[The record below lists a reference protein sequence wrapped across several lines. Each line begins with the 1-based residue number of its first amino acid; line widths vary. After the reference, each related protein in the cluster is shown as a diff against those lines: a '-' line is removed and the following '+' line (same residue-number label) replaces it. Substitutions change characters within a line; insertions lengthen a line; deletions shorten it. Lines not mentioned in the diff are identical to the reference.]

1 MPEDGG
7 NPAFEC
13 PDLLERDGELAVLAQ
28 ALADVEN
35 GGGGRVLLFGGEAG
49 IGKTALLRRFCERD
63 AASART
69 LWGASERL
77 FTPRAL
83 APFLD
88 AAEQAGGELAAVA
101 RRGVTPYELL
111 PFLLEELRTRRVT
124 VLVLEDLHW
133 ADEGTLDVLRLL
145 SGRIDDVPVL
155 VIGSFRDDEIGREH
169 VFQLVLGEL
178 AGNPRVRRLN
188 LQPLSLAAVRRM
200 AEPFGADERALFD
213 RTSGNPFFVTEIL
226 SAGEARIPDSLRDAV
241 LARTAR
247 LPARARRLLE
257 AAAVIPSR
265 VDVWLLEA
273 IAGDDLA
280 ALEDCLAAGCL
291 SAEAQTVA
299 FRHELARATIE
310 EATPPDRRLELH
322 RKVLAALTSPPVGTP
337 DPELLAHHAE
347 AAGDA
352 EAVLEHAPVA
362 ARRAH
367 ALGSHAQSAA
377 QYARAIRFSAPLSP
391 ARQARLYQSWSYES
405 YLIDHLDDALEGADE
420 ALARRRALNQRL
432 HEADVLRLRSKLLW
446 VAGRPEEAER
456 DGRDAVALLEPLAR
470 GPELAHA
477 YAHLSHLALYKRN
490 RAETVAFGEKAVAIA
505 EPRGMHAVLA
515 MVRNNVGSVEC
526 LTGEP
531 AGVAKLE
538 ESLDLATRS
547 GVDEEIARAYVNL
560 VAVAL
565 ELRRYEIV
573 ARYLPE
579 GIAYTETRDLGC
591 YWGYLLAFRARVELD
606 RGRLDAAVAA
616 AETALRP
623 RPMLPMFRT
632 TGLVVSGRSHARIGD
647 ERGRD
652 LLDEALALASPVD
665 IGLLGPLSL
674 ARAEAAW
681 LAGEHER
688 IEDETESAFRF
699 ARDCGDVWLAA
710 ELAYWRSKAGL
721 RDEVSVD
728 DARPF
733 ALSLAGDCRAAAA
746 EWTKLGCPYEA
757 ALALADLDTADAL
770 QCALSELQRI
780 GAEPAAR
787 IVTQRLRELGVRKI
801 ARGPRVATRANP
813 ALLTSRELD
822 VLTLLQEG
830 MQNSE
835 IGRRL
840 FITPKTVDHHV
851 SAILRKLG
859 VHSRREAVSEA
870 RRRGVVP
877 TR

>member
-1 MPEDGG
+1 MPRNGG
-7 NPAFEC
+7 LFTVES
-13 PDLLERDGELAVLAQ
+13 PDLLERDGELALLAQ
-28 ALADVEN
+28 ALADVE

-49 IGKTALLRRFCERD
+49 IGKTALLRRFCDRD
-63 AASART
+63 VAGARV

-83 APFLD
+83 GPFLD
-88 AAEQAGGELAAVA
+88 AAEQAGEELALVA
-101 RRGVTPYELL
+101 RRGVTPFELA
-111 PFLLEELRTRRVT
+111 PVLLDDLRRHRAT

-145 SGRIDDVPVL
+145 SGRIDDAPVL
-155 VIGSFRDDEIGREH
+155 VIGSFRDDEIGRDH

-178 AGNPRVRRLN
+178 AGNPRVRRLS
-188 LQPLSLAAVRRM
+188 LQPLSLASVKKM

-213 RTSGNPFFVTEIL
+213 RTSGNPFFITEIL

-241 LARTAR
+241 LARTGR
-247 LPARARRLLE
+247 LPLRARRLLE
-257 AAAVIPSR
+257 AAAAIPSR
-265 VDVWLLEA
+265 LDVWLLEA
-273 IAGDDLA
+273 IAGDDLV

-291 SAEAQTVA
+291 SADGQTIA

-310 EATPPDRRLELH
+310 EATPPDRQLELH
-322 RKVLAALTSPPVGTP
+322 RKVLAALTAPPVGTP
-337 DPELLAHHAE
+337 DPALLAHHAE

-377 QYARAIRFSAPLSP
+377 QYARAIRFAARLSP

-405 YLIDHLDDALEGADE
+405 YLIDHLDDALKGADE
-420 ALARRRALNQRL
+420 ALERRRALNQRL

-456 DGRDAVALLEPLAR
+456 DGRDAVRLLEPLGR
-470 GPELAHA
+470 GPELSYA
-477 YAHLSHLALYKRN
+477 YAHLSHLALFRRN
-490 RAETVAFGEKAVAIA
+490 RSETITFGEKAVAIA
-505 EPRGMHAVLA
+505 EPRGMLAVLA
-515 MVRNNVGSVEC
+515 MVLNNVGSVEC

-531 AGVAKLE
+531 AGIAKIE
-538 ESLDLATRS
+538 ESLELAKQAN
-547 GVDEEIARAYVNL
+547 VDEEIARAYVNL

-565 ELRRYEIV
+565 ELRRYDV
-573 ARYLPE
+573 AARYLTE

-591 YWGYLLAFRARVELD
+591 YWGYLLAFKARVELD

-632 TGLVVSGRSHARIGD
+632 TGLVVSGRARARVGD
-647 ERGRD
+647 ARGRE
-652 LLDEALALASPVD
+652 LLDEALSLASPVD
-665 IGLLGPLSL
+665 IGLLGPLTL

-681 LAGEHER
+681 LAGEPER
-688 IEDETESAFRF
+688 IAAETETAFRF
-699 ARDCGDVWLAA
+699 AQECGDVWLTA
-710 ELAYWRSKAGL
+710 ELAYWRAKAGV
-721 RDEVSVD
+721 RDDVSVD
-728 DARPF
+728 DATPF
-733 ALSLAGDCRAAAA
+733 ALSLAGDPRAAAT
-746 EWTKLGCPYEA
+746 EWTRLGCPYEA

-770 QCALSELQRI
+770 KRALSELQRI

-787 IVTQRLRELGVRKI
+787 IVTRRLRELGVRTI

-822 VLTLLQEG
+822 VLTLLQDG

-835 IGRRL
+835 ISREL

-859 VHSRREAVSEA
+859 VHSRRDAVSEA